1 MRLTFGENVRM
12 ATTAVWT
19 HRFRSLLTVLGIVI
33 GITTVVTV
41 ASLLT
46 GLRKGIVTFFE
57 ELGPDNVFILK
68 NSGDP
73 NAPRVP
79 PKEQRR
85 RPIQPEYAAII
96 QRLCPSVE
104 DVGVTLSIPTIVE
117 RRSMVVR
124 VSGYETDNF
133 FFAGPTANMA
143 VISPREMRMG
153 RVYTAEEERRAAR
166 VAVIGA
172 NIAEALFPDGHA
184 LDRAILVDG
193 AEYTVIGVFEK
204 AKGGFF
210 GENGLDRQVSIP
222 LSTARVRY
230 PQLDRFMITAKAR
243 PGLRQRAFEE
253 IENILRRVR
262 RTPAGEENDF
272 NISTADQIIKQFD
285 SVTGMV
291 VMVSIAISALGLLV
305 GGIGVMNIML
315 VSVTERT
322 REIGVRKAIGA
333 RRGDIVAQF
342 LIEAVTLTGAGGAL
356 GLIFSIA
363 VTFLVSALVPSLP
376 SEVPAWAVIA
386 GFSTSV
392 LVGIFFGTWPAVKA
406 SRLDPVEALR
416 YE

>member
-1 MRLTFGENVRM
+1 MRLSFGENVRM

-41 ASLLT
+41 SSLLT

-57 ELGPDNVFILK
+57 ELGPDNVFIAK
-68 NSGDP
+68 HSGDP
-73 NAPRVP
+73 NAPRVA

-85 RPIQPEYAAII
+85 RPIQPQYAEIV

-104 DVGVTLSIPTIVE
+104 DVGITLYIPTIVE

-124 VSGYETDNF
+124 VAGYETDNF
-133 FFAGPTANMA
+133 FFAGQTANMA
-143 VISPREMRMG
+143 VISPRDMRMG
-153 RVYTAEEERRAAR
+153 RVFTAEEDRRAAR

-172 NIAEALFPDGHA
+172 NIAEALFPDGRA
-184 LDRAILVDG
+184 LTRAILVDG

-210 GENGLDRQVSIP
+210 GENGLDRQISIP
-222 LSTARVRY
+222 LSVARVRY

-243 PGLRQRAFEE
+243 RGLRLRAFEE
-253 IENILRRVR
+253 IENILRRLR

-272 NISTADQIIKQFD
+272 NLSTADQIIKQFD
-285 SVTGMV
+285 SITGMV
-291 VMVSIAISALGLLV
+291 VMISIAISGLGLLV

-342 LIEAVTLTGAGGAL
+342 LIEAITLTGAGGVL
-356 GLIFSIA
+356 GLLFAIL

-392 LVGIFFGTWPAVKA
+392 LVGLFFGTWPAVKA
-406 SRLDPVEALR
+406 SRLDPVDALR